1 MVALGTIHDWRPK
14 PGTVISWS
22 ASPRAREVAAQA
34 PASAVP
40 PSYQQAQHVRS
51 YRDLARQDREM
62 ARLGIGSWDVP
73 GVCDVDAMTAA
84 INAHLRRHDTYHSWF
99 EFDPADNIVRHVI
112 DDPETIDFVP
122 QDHGLQ
128 GPDEIR
134 AHLLRTSGTPLSW
147 DCFTFGVIQRADHF
161 TVYISVDH
169 LHTDGMS
176 TGILY
181 VEIQLMYASL
191 VHGSALQLP
200 PPAGYLDFS
209 ARELA
214 HNQAMT
220 LDSFEVQTW
229 ARYARDNGG
238 TLPDFALPLGDR
250 SALNVGAML
259 AIPLL
264 DADET
269 VAFEKACEQAG
280 VRFSGG
286 VFACTAL
293 IDRELTGADT
303 FYGITP
309 YDTRSSA
316 EEQMSVGWYASFIPF
331 VVDLADGSFAAV
343 ARSAQKSFDE
353 CQPLAKVPFERVLEL
368 AGPDSGLTAPEY
380 VVPMVSFLD
389 ARKIPVSAEWDR
401 INGGIYGD
409 SRSSDQVCMWV
420 NRFENETNLTISFP
434 DNAVARESVS
444 RYFEVARVVY
454 QRVAQSQFVS

>member
-1 MVALGTIHDWRPK
+1 MDK
-14 PGTVISWS
+14 
-22 ASPRAREVAAQA
+22 
-34 PASAVP
+34 
-40 PSYQQAQHVRS
+40 
-51 YRDLARQDREM
+51 
-62 ARLGIGSWDVP
+62 
-73 GVCDVDAMTAA
+73 
-84 INAHLRRHDTYHSWF
+84 
-99 EFDPADNIVRHVI
+99 IVRHVI
-112 DDPETIDFVP
+112 DDPASIDFVP

-181 VEIQLMYASL
+181 IEIQLMYASL

-229 ARYARDNGG
+229 LRYARDNGG

-250 SALNVGAML
+250 TAPNVGAMV

-264 DADET
+264 DAHGT

-293 IDRELTGADT
+293 IDRELTGAGT

-309 YDTRSSA
+309 YDTRGTA

-331 VVDLADGSFAAV
+331 IVDMSDDSFATV

-353 CQPLAKVPFERVLEL
+353 CQPLAKVPFERALEL